1 MKKQAL
7 LDLLHDLS
15 LDEKVGQL
23 CQMDMSTFLAD
34 AGSPTGPMQAFHLTR
49 QQIVCA
55 GSLICGGNADAEK
68 FAQVHETIRREA
80 PHGIPP
86 LIMSDVIH
94 GMRTIFPIPLALGCT
109 FDEGQAETMA
119 RVSAREATA
128 CGIHVTFA
136 PMADVARDPRWGR
149 CMESVGEAPALCAA
163 MSAAMVKG
171 FRGGNPADRDAMAT
185 CVKHFAAYGLVEAGR
200 EYAPVDVSRTEM
212 YNTYLPPFKAALDAG
227 CDMIMP
233 AFTPIERVPAIANQ
247 WLMNDVLRTQWGWQG
262 AVISDWGSTGELVTH
277 GMAENLKEAALLSF
291 RASMD
296 MDMMS
301 FAYATALKELV
312 EEGTIS
318 EVELDA
324 AVWRILTLKN
334 NLGLFENPAKHA
346 SAEEQQSICH
356 LPEHREAAMQAAL
369 RSCVL
374 LKNDGVLPLRAGMKI
389 ALEGDHAASHELL
402 GSWSADGRSEETP
415 SLMDVLSK
423 DERITLVAPE
433 EADVILYAVGER
445 QRDTGEAASKAHPML
460 TEEQLERLERLHHLG
475 APIVMVLFCGR
486 PLVIEEEAS
495 MCRGILNA
503 WFPGSEGAEAIRRLL
518 MGDANPSG
526 HLSMTFP
533 RCVGQIPIHHDALST
548 GRPDLKT
555 ENTFVSRYLDE
566 ENTPLYPFGYGL
578 SYTTFA
584 FGPVRLSCDH
594 ITDDAPVTV
603 SVDVTNT
610 GVVLGETV
618 VQMYFR
624 GQHGALLMPL
634 RTLAGWKRVSLA
646 PGETKTVELPLT
658 KRQLNTYDANGRT
671 VEARGKY
678 DLYIG
683 ADSTAPM
690 EATITVG

>member
-1 MKKQAL
+1 MTEQAL

-34 AGSPTGPMQAFHLTR
+34 AGSPTGPMKDFHLTR
-49 QQIVCA
+49 EQILCA

-80 PHGIPP
+80 PHGISP

-119 RVSAREATA
+119 RVSAKEASA

-136 PMADVARDPRWGR
+136 PMADVVRDPRWGR

-171 FRGGNPADRDAMAT
+171 FRGDGLKERDTLAA

-200 EYAPVDVSRTEM
+200 EYAPVDVSRAEL

-227 CDMIMP
+227 CDMLMP

-247 WLMNDVLRTQWGWQG
+247 WLMNEVLRTRWGWNG
-262 AVISDWGSTGELVTH
+262 VVISDWGSAGELVTH

-312 EEGTIS
+312 EEGAITMA
-318 EVELDA
+318 ELDA
-324 AVWRILTLKN
+324 AVLRVLTLKN
-334 NLGLFENPAKHA
+334 DLGLFERPAKHD
-346 SAEEQQSICH
+346 SAAEQRRLCY
-356 LPEHREAAMQAAL
+356 LPEHREAALQAAL

-374 LKNDGVLPLRAGMKI
+374 LKNDGVLPLRPGMKI
-389 ALEGDHAASHELL
+389 ALEGDHAASHGLL
-402 GSWSADGRSEETP
+402 GSWSADGRCEETP
-415 SLMDVLSK
+415 SLMDVLSR
-423 DERITLVAPE
+423 EQRITLVAPE
-433 EADVILYAVGER
+433 EADVILYATGER
-445 QRDTGEAASKAHPML
+445 QEDTGEASSKARPML
-460 TEEQLERLERLHHLG
+460 TEAQRTRLKQLHGLG
-475 APIVMVLFCGR
+475 VPVVMVLFCGR
-486 PLVIEEEAS
+486 PLVLAEEAPL
-495 MCRGILNA
+495 CGGILNA

-533 RCVGQIPIHHDALST
+533 RSVGQIPIHHDSLST
-548 GRPDLKT
+548 GRPDT
-555 ENTFVSRYLDE
+555 QSENAYVSRYLDE
-566 ENTPLYPFGYGL
+566 ANTPLYPFGHGL

-584 FGPVRLSCDH
+584 FGPVRLSGERL
-594 ITDDAPVTV
+594 TSAAPVTV

-610 GVVLGETV
+610 GKVAGETV
-618 VQMYFR
+618 AQLYFR
-624 GQHGALLMPL
+624 GRHGCQLMPL
-634 RTLAGWKRVSLA
+634 RTLAGWQRVFLA
-646 PGETKTVELPLT
+646 PGETKSVALTLT
-658 KRQLNTYDANGRT
+658 KQQLNAYDASGHT

-683 ADSTAPM
+683 ADSMAPKM
-690 EATITVG
+690 ADITVE